1 MSPAPA
7 LKRVAVLRRELE
19 RYSPLFAST
28 TDYVFAKDL
37 LGRYVAANAAYLC
50 ALGLAAADL
59 VGRDDAA
66 VFPAL
71 DADDQRARE
80 HLVQASGLTIEAEAS
95 WSLQGKARDLIVR
108 RFPWRNVTGALIGTI
123 GVATDVTVARKT
135 QAPDGR
141 QELHLRG
148 SNARLRQMLS
158 DQKRFGRRMAVLLDA
173 GRELIARLDSDRIQQ
188 VAVDVVEHSIEGLAC
203 VFARHNPSDRSWT
216 VHAAGLRGSVLRQ
229 PTATVPAA
237 DVPFSDDVLL
247 GRAFTRRKLRGGRH
261 AFDAIALASGFS
273 GYLAVPVT
281 CERALQATLIA
292 AWKDDYVPLPEEA
305 WFIETLAVQVSLAL
319 HNASLYEQLDT
330 SLGALKRAQDEVGRA
345 HHLQAL
351 GQVASGVA
359 HDFNN
364 SLTTILGLSDWLLHE
379 LPGDT
384 PFYGDLETIRT
395 AAQDAAAMV
404 RRLQMFGRLRS
415 NVRHDTH
422 ETVDLAAVTRA
433 VVDLTRPRCQEL
445 AVKTGRSF
453 DVLVESDAGVS
464 VSGSAAELRELLVNL
479 VFNGLDAMPE
489 GGEVRIVTR
498 LDGDR
503 PVITVSDTG
512 TGMDDE
518 VKGRIFEPFFS
529 TKGHKGNGLGLPM
542 CEGIAQRH
550 GAELT
555 VASVSGSGTTFTL
568 AFAAGT
574 ASRPELGLCDPPAAA
589 PRALSVLVVD
599 DRVDVRDSLGAM
611 VSSLGHAVAKAP
623 DGASALDMIIARRFD
638 VLVSDLGMPGMNGIE
653 LARNV
658 AACRPD
664 TAVVLIT
671 AWGSECEAEAADA
684 GVLVVSKPVTM
695 AALGQALSDAV
706 VRHAP
711 VRRGLRLVHPSEAR
725 S

>member
-1 MSPAPA
+1 MSPAA
-7 LKRVAVLRRELE
+7 AVRRVAVLRRELE

-37 LGRYVAANAAYLC
+37 LGRYVAANAAYLS

-59 VGRDDAA
+59 VGHDDTTIL
-66 VFPAL
+66 PGL
-71 DADDQRARE
+71 DAEDQRARE
-80 HLVQASGLTIEAEAS
+80 HLVQVSGLMIEADAS
-95 WSLQGKARDLIVR
+95 WSLQGLARDLVVR
-108 RFPWRNVTGALIGTI
+108 RFPWRDVAGSLIGTI
-123 GVATDVTVARKT
+123 GVATDMTVARKT

-158 DQKRFGRRMAVLLDA
+158 DQKRFGRRMSILLDA

-188 VAVDVVEHSIEGLAC
+188 VAVDVVEHSIEGLAS
-203 VFARHNPSDRSWT
+203 VFARYNPSDHSWT
-216 VHAAGLRGSVLRQ
+216 FHAAGFRGGALRH

-247 GRAFTRRKLRGGRH
+247 GRAFTRRRLSGGRH
-261 AFDAIALASGFS
+261 AFDATTLASGFS

-281 CERALQATLIA
+281 YERALQAALVA

-319 HNASLYEQLDT
+319 HNASLYEQLDA
-330 SLGALKRAQDEVGRA
+330 SLGALQRAQDAVGHA

-384 PFYGDLETIRT
+384 PFYADLETIRT

-415 NVRHDTH
+415 NVRHDAH
-422 ETVDLAAVTRA
+422 ETVDLAAVARA

-453 DVLVESDAGVS
+453 DVLAEPGAGAT

-489 GGEVRIVTR
+489 GGEVRIVTS
-498 LDGDR
+498 LVEDR
-503 PVITVSDTG
+503 PAITVSDKG
-512 TGMDDE
+512 TGMGEE
-518 VKGRIFEPFFS
+518 VKSRIFEPFFS
-529 TKGHKGNGLGLPM
+529 TKGHHGNGLGLAM

-550 GAELT
+550 GAALT
-555 VASVSGSGTTFTL
+555 VESAPGSGTTFTL
-568 AFAAGT
+568 VFAGE
-574 ASRPELGLCDPPAAA
+574 SPGRLELGLSDSPATA
-589 PRALSVLVVD
+589 PRGLSVLVVD
-599 DRVDVRDSLGAM
+599 DRADVRDSLGAM
-611 VSSLGHAVAKAP
+611 VSSLGHAVTKAP

-664 TAVVLIT
+664 TVVVLIT
-671 AWGSECEAEAADA
+671 AWGSECEAEAAGA
-684 GVLVVSKPVTM
+684 GVHVVPKPVTM
-695 AALGQALSDAV
+695 ATLGQALSDAV
-706 VRHAP
+706 AHHAP
-711 VRRGLRLVHPSEAR
+711 ARRGLRLVHSSEAQ